1 MRSVCLEVLELDQ
14 FIRIQPA
21 ERVPVDGIVVEGLS
35 TIDEST
41 FTGEPLP
48 VDKKQGAK
56 VWAGTLNGSGG
67 LLVQVTHTGRT
78 SALGSIIDA
87 VVEAQGTAAPIEALT
102 DRISKIFVP
111 TILALSLATGV
122 FWHFYMDSPKALI
135 YAIDVLVIACPCA
148 LGLATPLAMVAA
160 TGMGSK
166 NGLLIKNAAALQM
179 AQDLK
184 FALLDKTGTLTLGAP
199 TVLELKWS
207 QEPSDLQLQALTA
220 LNSKGTHP
228 LNDALAT
235 PRRQQFRPSAIKR
248 FKALP
253 GKGIQGKIDGLT
265 YYLGSANF
273 FREICNTEPP
283 TLNKPQP
290 LLHDKVCWPR

>member
-1 MRSVCLEVLELDQ
+1 M
-14 FIRIQPA
+14 
-21 ERVPVDGIVVEGLS
+21 
-35 TIDEST
+35 
-41 FTGEPLP
+41 
-48 VDKKQGAK
+48 
-56 VWAGTLNGSGG
+56 
-67 LLVQVTHTGRT
+67 THTGRT

-207 QEPSDLQLQALTA
+207 QEPSEPPTSGLDRAELEGHT
-220 LNSKGTHP
+220 P
-228 LNDALAT
+228 LERRACNT
-235 PRRQQFRPSAIKR
+235 PRRQQFRRSSRHQA
-248 FKALP
+248 F
-253 GKGIQGKIDGLT
+253 
-265 YYLGSANF
+265 
-273 FREICNTEPP
+273 
-283 TLNKPQP
+283 
-290 LLHDKVCWPR
+290 